1 MKKLIVL
8 SLMVLLSAVSVF
20 AQDDLDPAYAKNF
33 GRGIML
39 VSHVGLPTRAKCDM
53 SMFDYRDG
61 KFFIPA
67 GAETAF
73 NVRALLPEGVT
84 LGSALE
90 KVKKAQAENLQ
101 HHKEDLCFYKVWSS
115 YQDGS
120 PIENIKWPANL
131 KEEPKWASSE
141 DGYSSLLPDIYGW
154 ISAGMSYEGDFR
166 SAFWDVMLTSQ
177 PGEKLYVT
185 FHVGFEYQVPGGQ
198 IESKWN
204 DVLQKF
210 ENVTSTGMIG
220 YACSEPLAAA
230 TVEFK

>member
-33 GRGIML
+33 GGGIVL
-39 VSHVGLPTRAKCDM
+39 ISQTGCPPRAKFDM

-61 KFFIPA
+61 KFFLPA
-67 GAETAF
+67 GDQAQL
-73 NVRALLPEGVT
+73 NVRALLPQGVT

-90 KVKKAQAENLQ
+90 KVKKDEAANLQ

-115 YQDGS
+115 YDSGS

-131 KEEPKWASSE
+131 KELPKWASST
-141 DGYSSLLPDIYGW
+141 DGYSSLSPDIYGW
-154 ISAGMSYEGDFR
+154 VSAGMSYEGDFR
-166 SAFWDVMLTSQ
+166 SSFWSIMGSSV
-177 PGEKLYVT
+177 PGQKLYVT

-198 IESKWN
+198 VESKWN